1 MIENPTFGRILPENA
16 NYAAYRSHLRR
27 TLDEPF
33 AMFLSGQGA

>member
-16 NYAAYRSHLRR
+16 NYSAYRTHLRR

-33 AMFLSGQGA
+33 AMFLPG